1 MSKWQ
6 NFFWRKLVKMAQD
19 AFSQFEQ
26 GKDPKQDRNAAWEH
40 FERLR
45 DPRRGAGVDEE
56 PICGGRAELA
66 FNGRRLSFPEA

>member
-1 MSKWQ
+1 
-6 NFFWRKLVKMAQD
+6 MAQD

-45 DPRRGAGVDEE
+45 DPSRGAGVDEE
-56 PICGGRAELA
+56 ELFGGLGELA
-66 FNGRRLSFPEA
+66 HSRGLFHLPNPSRQTL